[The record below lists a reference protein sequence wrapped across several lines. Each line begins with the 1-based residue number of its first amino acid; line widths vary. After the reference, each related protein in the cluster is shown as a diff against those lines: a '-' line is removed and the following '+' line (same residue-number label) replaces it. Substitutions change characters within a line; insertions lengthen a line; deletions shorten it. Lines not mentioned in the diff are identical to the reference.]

1 MNSFGFSPVR
11 LASAFILKRNLPNR
25 RKYRR
30 RYHRKYQV
38 IKDKKYRS
46 VDLLAISLI
55 LEDNLSKP
63 AQQVEDEEETSSKL
77 A

>member
-1 MNSFGFSPVR
+1 VNSFGFSPVR
-11 LASAFILKRNLPNR
+11 LASAFILNRNLPNG

-30 RYHRKYQV
+30 RYQGKYKI
-38 IKDKKYRS
+38 IKDKKHRS
-46 VDLLAISLI
+46 VDLLTVSLI

-63 AQQVEDEEETSSKL
+63 AQQVEAEEEAPGKL

>member
-11 LASAFILKRNLPNR
+11 LASAFILNRNLPNR
-25 RKYRR
+25 EKYRR
-30 RYHRKYQV
+30 RFQGKYQV

-46 VDLLAISLI
+46 VDVLTVSLR
-55 LEDNLSKP
+55 LEHNLSKP
-63 AQQVEDEEETSSKL
+63 AQQVEAEEQTFSKS